1 MFPRIGEQDLAIL
14 SLGSVEPIS
23 IGSDLIQAQYL
34 QLNIAGV
41 IHRIWTDGQTRI
53 LRVEIPQK
61 NYLAYRSPKPGN

>member
-41 IHRIWTDGQTRI
+41 IHRIWTDGQNRI